1 MVRKINF
8 SQLQSKLRQIE
19 SQQRQAINR
28 YNQQVRQH
36 NQRVQQAVRNT
47 NAAINKYNQEV
58 RTYNNRV
65 RSNQQRLRNE
75 IARLQSQTSTSNTQY
90 RQSVVRVTTAYERL
104 DSRTINALDT
114 SPQENFFVDLS
125 EREAANTVGLFNAL
139 EDEPRNPAPEEDP
152 DSFEAQNLQQTN
164 IEDEIG
170 VISEDLD
177 SRWRGALFSLHPRN
191 PEAARHFCTSVREI
205 FTEVLELK
213 APDEL
218 VFSAMPTCTR
228 TQRGNATRRSKIEYL
243 LSLKGIR
250 NSELSDFVDE
260 DVSNVIE
267 LFDVLN
273 GATHGASGRLSI
285 ATLQQV
291 KRRVEDGLLF
301 LCRIAA

>member
-1 MVRKINF
+1 
-8 SQLQSKLRQIE
+8 
-19 SQQRQAINR
+19 
-28 YNQQVRQH
+28 
-36 NQRVQQAVRNT
+36 
-47 NAAINKYNQEV
+47 
-58 RTYNNRV
+58 
-65 RSNQQRLRNE
+65 
-75 IARLQSQTSTSNTQY
+75 
-90 RQSVVRVTTAYERL
+90 
-104 DSRTINALDT
+104 
-114 SPQENFFVDLS
+114 LS

-139 EDEPRNPAPEEDP
+139 EADQRDNAPAEDP
-152 DSFEAQNLQQTN
+152 DSIEAKILQQTT

-218 VFSAMPTCTR
+218 VFSAMPACTR

-250 NSELSDFVDE
+250 SSELSEFVDE

-285 ATLQQV
+285 ATLSQV
-291 KRRVEDGLLF
+291 KKRVEDGLLF

>member
-1 MVRKINF
+1 VVRKINF

-19 SQQRQAINR
+19 SQQRQATNR

-58 RTYNNRV
+58 GTYNNRV

-75 IARLQSQTSTSNTQY
+75 IARLQSQTSTGNTQY
-90 RQSVVRVTTAYERL
+90 RQSVLRVTTAYERL

-213 APDEL
+213 APDKL
-218 VFSAMPTCTR
+218 VFSAMPTCNR